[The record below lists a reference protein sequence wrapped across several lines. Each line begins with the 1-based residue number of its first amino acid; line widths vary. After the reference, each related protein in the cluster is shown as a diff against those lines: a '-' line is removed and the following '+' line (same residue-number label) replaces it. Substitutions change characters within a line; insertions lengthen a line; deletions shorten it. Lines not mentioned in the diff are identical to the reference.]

1 MRLISAIIFLTFSLF
16 SAFSNAANY
25 TWLLSTDGG
34 VPQSSPQ
41 LSCEIWANAWKA
53 RLGGN
58 KTLTIR
64 LIPTNDPTLVNCGA
78 TFVPA
83 PPYGEQV
90 VGVRRSGTTCPP
102 DTTYNPTTYECEGP
116 PVSACEAD
124 AGRTFPYSKTG
135 TWPDAFIEVFP
146 ISGQLSY
153 GTQQTACSS
162 GCQIE
167 TIAPACTVGTDG
179 TYTCRGEAL
188 TTGADCL
195 AGTGNSLDSGDPTV
209 TEGATTLPPPVPETI
224 VEQIPCTYGVDAA
237 LGGLKCVSTAY
248 VEKEGTTCGL
258 FNGQNVC
265 TTKQPVSNNTVIET
279 TIVDTTNP
287 DGSTTTTKTD
297 KATKTNCVG
306 AKCESKESTTSS
318 NTTKDGNGTT
328 TSSTTTCSG
337 EACIGNSETGGESE
351 GECLVDCDTFGTPDL
366 DEVASFGDSV
376 TNFTDRIAAAPLLAN
391 ISSIGMNGSGSCSFP
406 SASTMIGEINFNS
419 ICTNSG
425 WLDPLFYVFLALW
438 ALAAVRVLL
447 SA

>member
-1 MRLISAIIFLTFSLF
+1 MRYLLLILV
-16 SAFSNAANY
+16 
-25 TWLLSTDGG
+25 LLSSTSFAEEYYWYINSATYKTIHHATGVAGCQYLMDEMNRLPNPDPANQSFYSSEFQYVCRTVAQDGG
-34 VPQSSPQ
+34 NGFQV
-41 LSCEIWANAWKA
+41 N
-53 RLGGN
+53 
-58 KTLTIR
+58 IR
-64 LIPTNDPTLVNCGA
+64 KMGTYCPEGQAQDPTTKECI
-78 TFVPA
+78 A
-83 PPYGEQV
+83 PQQ
-90 VGVRRSGTTCPP
+90 T
-102 DTTYNPTTYECEGP
+102 
-116 PVSACEAD
+116 ACEAD

-162 GCQIE
+162 GCQIQ
-167 TIAPACTVGTDG
+167 TIAPACKVGTDG
-179 TYTCRGEAL
+179 SYTCRGEAL
-188 TTGADCL
+188 TTGADCV
-195 AGTGNSLDSGDPTV
+195 AGTGNATDPGDPTV
-209 TEGATTLPPPVPETI
+209 IEGDTTLPPPAPETI
-224 VEQIPCTYGVDAA
+224 VDQIPCAYGLDSAV
-237 LGGLKCVSTAY
+237 GGLKCISSNS
-248 VEKEGTTCGL
+248 VEKEGTTCGI
-258 FNGQNVC
+258 FNGVNVC
-265 TTKQPVSNNTVIET
+265 TTKQPVNDTTTIET
-279 TIVDTTNP
+279 TIVDTANP

-297 KATKTNCVG
+297 KATVTKCVG
-306 AKCESKESTTSS
+306 ANCESKESTTSS
-318 NTTKDGNGTT
+318 NTTKDANGTT
-328 TSSTTTCSG
+328 TSSTTTCLG

>member
-1 MRLISAIIFLTFSLF
+1 MRYLLLLLILASSLTHAAVFEWSGQSASGVTHRTGSPLATCQAIQENSG
-16 SAFSNAANY
+16 Y
-25 TWLLSTDGG
+25 TDPG
-34 VPQSSPQ
+34 PKSPA
-41 LSCEIWANAWKA
+41 SVTKESETRFICRVHYYIWHTA
-53 RLGGN
+53 
-58 KTLTIR
+58 
-64 LIPTNDPTLVNCGA
+64 
-78 TFVPA
+78 
-83 PPYGEQV
+83 GEQFYNV
-90 VGVRRSGTTCPP
+90 NINRSGTTCPTP
-102 DTTYNPTTYECEGP
+102 EHTYNSQTGDCDLPEQ
-116 PVSACEAD
+116 SACEAD
-124 AGRTFPYSKTG
+124 AGRTFPYSKSG